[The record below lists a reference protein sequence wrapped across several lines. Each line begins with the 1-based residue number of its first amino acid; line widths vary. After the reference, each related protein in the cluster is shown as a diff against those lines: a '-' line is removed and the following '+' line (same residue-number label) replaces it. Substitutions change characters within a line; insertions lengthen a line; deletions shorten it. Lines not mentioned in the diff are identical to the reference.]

1 VSRDRCQVLDIGYR
15 VLLDLA
21 LRRFWCRVG
30 NRLLILAILVVL
42 VGGTASSCW
51 PPASPIPD
59 HRPQLIIDDS
69 VASDFQALAVETW
82 DQFLTVFQARTD
94 CFGDVHLHATRTLA
108 SRAAYDPNSA
118 TVTVRV
124 PGTPVMLQGALVHEW
139 AHHIEFQCDEHQD
152 LRRTFLMV
160 QGLLP
165 DTPWRPDST
174 LADTSVNMGADMPSE
189 QYAEATIVLVLGRR
203 QIPTGV
209 HVNEE
214 MVRAVEAWAA
224 GD

>member
-1 VSRDRCQVLDIGYR
+1 MRQHRRAFLG
-15 VLLDLA
+15 LLTLVA
-21 LRRFWCRVG
+21 IT
-30 NRLLILAILVVL
+30 ILASGVAW
-42 VGGTASSCW
+42 GCW
-51 PPASPIPD
+51 QSNTPSPK
-59 HRPQLIIDDS
+59 HRPKLLFDDS
-69 VASDFQALAVETW
+69 VGSDFQALAVETW

-124 PGTPVMLQGALVHEW
+124 PGTPAMLQGALVHEW

-152 LRRTFLMV
+152 LRRAFLMV

-165 DTPWRPDST
+165 DTLWRPDST
-174 LADTSVNMGADMPSE
+174 SADTSVSMGADMPSE

-209 HVNEE
+209 RVTEE